1 MSPESQPSSDRRGGL
16 DEWVAVVVALVSVGG
31 IVVWGM
37 GRHFD
42 DLLAIAPG
50 ESIILSPAEDGVI
63 DPTVEAAADED
74 RPRAEMQR
82 PPSPTSLPTA
92 SRPSRTGLAIAHL
105 QGARSH
111 QDWSTGSADR
121 SASSTARGGAIA
133 LVDVPDDYWAKPFI
147 DQMVQLGYV
156 EPLPG
161 QTFQPE
167 EPMSRADYA
176 SLLYVSLPQ
185 PERRVAPDFADV
197 PDDYWALDA
206 IETAVKSGFL
216 AGDAENRFYPEDG
229 LTRTQLFQSLNRGL
243 SLEPST
249 RPLDEV
255 LGIYSDRDQIPES
268 AIPSVAAVTE
278 AGLVVGDPETLALEP
293 DRPATRAEIVSMV
306 YQALVLKGEAEPIE
320 SPYRIQP

>member
-1 MSPESQPSSDRRGGL
+1 MSPESKPSSDARGGL
-16 DEWVAVVVALVSVGG
+16 DEWVAVIVALGAIGS
-31 IVVWGM
+31 IVVLGLGQQLDW
-37 GRHFD
+37 RR
-42 DLLAIAPG
+42 AIAPG
-50 ESIILSPAEDGVI
+50 ESLIVSPAEDRVI
-63 DPTVEAAADED
+63 GPTVGAAADED

-82 PPSPTSLPTA
+82 PPSPTSLPTT
-92 SRPSRTGLAIAHL
+92 SRPSRTGLAIAHW
-105 QGARSH
+105 QGARS
-111 QDWSTGSADR
+111 QQNWSMGAVR
-121 SASSTARGGAIA
+121 SESSIARGGAIV

-167 EPMSRADYA
+167 QPMSRADYA

-216 AGDAENRFYPEDG
+216 AGDAEDRFYPEDG
-229 LTRTQLFQSLNRGL
+229 LTRAQLFQSLNRGL

-293 DRPATRAEIVSMV
+293 DRPATRAEIISMV